1 MNKDVIYIDVE
12 DDITAIIGK
21 IKASSEKIVAL
32 VPPKRVGILQS
43 AVNLRLL
50 DRMASSSNKK
60 LVIITNNPALTGLT
74 AAAGIPIAKN
84 LQTKPEI
91 AEIAALSIDDS
102 DDIIDGSNL
111 PVGELEKTTDRLNGE
126 DASVD
131 AAIDTIDID
140 DTSVSTSA
148 VGAAAVKSSRV
159 AGKRSGVKVPNFNA
173 FRKRLFLGILGLIL
187 LIAFLVWAN
196 VAAPG
201 ATIIITAKTN
211 AAPISTTVTL
221 SGATPT
227 DVSKGTIQTVT
238 QTLKKDVS
246 VKFTPTG
253 SKDLGSKATGIVKM
267 TAKSQTSIPVPAGTV
282 LQASD
287 GLNFLTQS
295 SVTIPAINTSD
306 TSCFPQYCSQSVTVN
321 VQAENAGT
329 NYNGETGS
337 LSGAPG
343 GASAVFVPATSGASA
358 ATSGGTSNVQT
369 VVSDS
374 DIQTAT
380 TALDNLST
388 DADKKALIAQFVN
401 GESVITD
408 SFNVSHATPVS
419 SPVSGAQ
426 ASGQATLTS
435 TVTYTIIGIAK
446 SDLELYLKDSL
457 NKQLSG
463 TTDQRIYDDGIDK
476 VVLAGYN
483 VSGSTATVNIAA
495 VGQIGPNINTDT
507 VKQDAKGKKSGE
519 VQANLSSISGV
530 SNVQVNFSYFWVT
543 TVPTDTSKVD
553 VQFKLTNG

>member
-50 DRMASSSNKK
+50 DRMASNSHKK
-60 LVIITNNPALTGLT
+60 LVIITNNAALAGLT

-91 AEIAALSIDDS
+91 AAIAALSVDDA
-102 DDIIDGSNL
+102 DDIIDGSKL
-111 PVGELEKTTDRLNGE
+111 PVGELEKTADLVKVK

-131 AAIDTIDID
+131 DAIDTIDID
-140 DTSVSTSA
+140 DTAVSTAA
-148 VGAAAVKSSRV
+148 VGAAAVKSSRNS
-159 AGKRSGVKVPNFNA
+159 GKKSGVKVPNFNA
-173 FRKRLFLGILGLIL
+173 FRKRLFLGIFGFIL
-187 LIAFLVWAN
+187 LVAFIIWAN

-238 QTLKKDVS
+238 QTLKKDMS

-253 SKDLGSKATGIVKM
+253 QQDIGIKATGTM
-267 TAKSQTSIPVPAGTV
+267 TLTGNSLSGEDIIVPAGTKFTSADNHV
-282 LQASD
+282 FTSNSA
-287 GLNFLTQS
+287 
-295 SVTIPAINTSD
+295 VTVKATYLKGGPVYDTEQVGVTAIAPGPDYNLA
-306 TSCFPQYCSQSVTVN
+306 SQSYQTD
-321 VQAENAGT
+321 QSGYSAH
-329 NYNGETGS
+329 GS
-337 LSGAPG
+337 TMA
-343 GASAVFVPATSGASA
+343 
-358 ATSGGTSNVQT
+358 GGTTNVQT
-369 VVSDS
+369 VVSNS
-374 DIQTAT
+374 DIATAT
-380 TALDNLST
+380 TALNALST
-388 DADKKALIAQFVN
+388 DDDKKALIAQFVN

-408 SFNVSHATPVS
+408 SFNVARAAPVS
-419 SPVSGAQ
+419 SPAVGAQ
-426 ASGQATLTS
+426 ASGQATLIS
-435 TVTYTIIGIAK
+435 NFTYTIVGVPK
-446 SDLELYLKDSL
+446 SDIELFLKDAL

-483 VSGSTATVNIAA
+483 VSGTTATINIAA
-495 VGQIGPNINTDT
+495 SGQIGPNINTDDIK
-507 VKQDAKGKKSGE
+507 KQSKGKKSGE
-519 VQANLSSISGV
+519 VQANISSISGV

-543 TVPTDTSKVD
+543 TVPNDTSKVD